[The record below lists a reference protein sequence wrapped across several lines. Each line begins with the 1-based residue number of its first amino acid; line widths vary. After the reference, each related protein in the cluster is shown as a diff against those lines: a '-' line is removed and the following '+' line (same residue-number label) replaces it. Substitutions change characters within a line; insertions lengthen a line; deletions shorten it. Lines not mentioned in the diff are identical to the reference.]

1 MNHREE
7 ETQKEVKIV
16 GLTISIVFGVG
27 GILAL
32 SADVMSSLQ
41 QLILNKIQQLI
52 LNKIQQL
59 ILNKIPE

>member
-7 ETQKEVKIV
+7 ATQNEVKIV
-16 GLTISIVFGVG
+16 GLTISNVFGVG

-41 QLILNKIQQLI
+41 QLVLNKT
-52 LNKIQQL
+52 QQL